1 MTFFSNTR
9 QVTVEWGHCDPAG
22 IVFNPHFF
30 EYFDASTVLL
40 FEKALGMK
48 KIDMMRTFDGDFP
61 LVDAR
66 AKFLMPARFGDV
78 VEITSQIAE
87 FKRSSFRVSHL
98 ITNQGKLAVDG
109 QETRV
114 WVGLNTED
122 PAGIKSRPIPDAII
136 NRLKTA

>member
-1 MTFFSNTR
+1 MTYFSNTR
-9 QVTVEWGHCDPAG
+9 QVTVEWGQCDPAG

-66 AKFLMPARFGDV
+66 AKFLIPARFGDV

-87 FKRSSFRVSHL
+87 FKRSSFRVHHV

-114 WVGLNTED
+114 WVGLNVDD
-122 PAGIKSRPIPDAII
+122 PAGIKSRPIPEAII
-136 NRLKTA
+136 SRLKTA

>member
-1 MTFFSNTR
+1 MTYFSNTR

-48 KIDMMRTFDGDFP
+48 KIDMMKIFDGDFP

-87 FKRSSFRVSHL
+87 FKRSSFRVQHL

-122 PAGIKSRPIPDAII
+122 PAGIKSRPIPEAII
-136 NRLKTA
+136 SRLKTA